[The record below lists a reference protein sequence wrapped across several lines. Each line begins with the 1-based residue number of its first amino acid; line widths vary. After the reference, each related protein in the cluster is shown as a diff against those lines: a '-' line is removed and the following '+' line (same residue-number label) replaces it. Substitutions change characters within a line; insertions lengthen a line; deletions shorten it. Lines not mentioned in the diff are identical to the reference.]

1 MRLKVGYL
9 KKRNPLM
16 ILILLFFLVFTKRIE
31 AAPIY
36 TPGETLNPTCLPS
49 NSDCTVIPPMVASI
63 GTTLSNQ
70 TISGSENTIFNIGNS
85 SLINSGLTI
94 TAGNGLIGGG
104 YISLGGTTTV
114 ALNLGASNVWTGLQT
129 FNSVTINDGFNIT
142 VTSNQLNLGASG
154 SKTIINANTQ
164 TTDKIVTIPALTA
177 NDAFVFNNNSVAL
190 TNKTIAAG
198 SNTITGLTTN
208 NLSAGASIANTQL
221 ANPNISIITAVG
233 SGLQGGGVVGLG
245 GSLSLSFVSV
255 ATPGIYGSATQIPVF
270 QIDQYG
276 SVINVTPTTI
286 SGLTSSNLSA
296 TAGITNAQLV
306 NSSIN
311 VDVVAGTGI
320 GISGSPV
327 ALGGTVK
334 IVGLDATAVVK
345 GMASFDAT
353 NFSVVN
359 GAVDTIQHINTLAT
373 PTFSAL
379 FLNNN
384 LSVLG
389 TTNQLSLGSTNTTTI
404 SAIAPSTSRIATIP
418 GLTINDTFAF
428 VGQTQTFINKTIDA
442 GSNTISSL
450 TNSNLSG
457 SAGITDAN
465 LATITTT
472 DKVSGSAIQL
482 NTNGGIGNSGGLSL
496 VRTCADGQLLK
507 WTAAGGWECDTDISG
522 GTPSVYLDGGLLS
535 DGGGLSLIRTC
546 SNGQLLKWNTT
557 TGWTCD
563 ADIAGGGSLLVKESD
578 GSPSLSPVVELQFGS
593 TGVSTDEFIVSD
605 LGSSMARI
613 RIGNKVVMIDTAQT
627 LTNKTISAVG
637 NTITGLTNSSLSGSA
652 GITDAN
658 LATITTTDKVSG
670 SAIQLSSTGGLTNNS
685 GLSLITTCSNSQVLA
700 WNSST
705 SSWGCGARI
714 SILSNITAAIAANT
728 INSSDFAQ
736 IWNWSLTTD
745 AKTAFTFGE
754 NTAAINGTGSQY
766 ILGVSTKAGSTAAPL
781 KVVAQNNTIIDT
793 TALGGV
799 TIGSQATNQ
808 PIYISSG
815 TGEINIGTDLNA
827 KTITIGTITG
837 NTAINMSTGTGGF
850 SLNGMGSSNYSVG
863 TSTTTGIFNIGGV
876 TQTGTANLFTGS
888 GGMAINLGTGNAA
901 NTITIG
907 NTTATTAIHL
917 HTGTGDIETETANG
931 NGMQF
936 LTTTAS
942 DDAIR
947 IAAGLNDGLNPFEG
961 TITSA
966 DLTATRTWTLP
977 DASGQIP
984 LSTLN
989 NGLFFT
995 TTNNTNLTL
1004 PTSGTVT
1011 ALGNSSTGSGS
1022 VLVLSTSPTFTTS
1035 ILTPSI
1041 IGSAIADGTIIISGN
1056 NALSGNNIN
1065 GVNMKFNVGDSGAT
1079 TAMTILN
1086 NGNIGIGT
1094 TSPKGPLEVVMTDD
1108 YFQMT
1113 RYGDN
1118 AYAAGL
1124 AGQKARGTQ
1133 SAPTALLLDDWITGL
1148 GGRGY
1153 DGVTFPSGVISASG
1167 IFIVAAAENFTPTN
1181 KGTYLSFIVTPIG
1194 STTRGE
1200 KARLEAD
1207 GTFRIYNTSNQLS
1220 LGSTAALTTISAT
1233 APTANRIATI
1243 PGLTINDT
1251 FVFVGQTQTLT
1262 SKTLSSPVFTGLT
1275 VGSGTTGVFIDGSG
1289 NLSKRAFGALAFAES
1304 AVGGGTNGLSMI
1316 GSTTVGLGGTL
1327 VQNTNIGTSSFGIS
1341 FLGLGNSQAL
1351 FIGTSGF
1358 VGIGTT
1364 NPQAKMNI
1372 IGNLQIG
1379 SRVGSSTPSYL
1390 VLDTGTSEPTGSNG
1404 SMYYNSSMNK
1414 FRCYE
1419 NGAWRNCTGS
1429 NTTGVGVTFG
1439 TVTLQT
1445 GSTLLGTITITPS
1458 TASGDIY
1465 IYADL
1470 FTNSL
1475 SNTDQTITAEIRSG
1489 TTCAGTLLAE
1499 GVATLTGGNGTNGPS
1514 VLAATLVQNPGATAQ
1529 NYAICGKTTTAGGS
1543 NTRGIVQAL
1552 VIDSGA
1558 DLAEIYSTND
1568 ASLEMGDVVSID
1580 SDLKTGMKKSQ
1591 TSYDRS
1597 VLGVVSAKPGLLI
1610 GDVDNEGVKA
1620 LPVALSGR
1628 VLVKV
1633 NIEGGIIKVGDPLT
1647 TSSTPGTAMKATKT
1661 GSIIGT
1667 AMSDFNGE
1675 GTGQILVF
1683 IKNGSGNGTKI
1694 ADLLPGV
1701 DENAKDFA
1709 NQILTQLMWQKNNLA
1724 LTDLS
1729 EIITDR
1735 LVAGVEIITPK
1746 IVTDKTQTKNLCVGE
1761 ENNETCITKSQLD
1774 QILLKMNM
1782 ETTITPTG
1790 TPMPTPTGVG
1800 VTLDITA
1807 L

>member
-1 MRLKVGYL
+1 MQLKVRCLNGYL
-9 KKRNPLM
+9 LF
-16 ILILLFFLVFTKRIE
+16 IFGFLLFLVFTKRIE

-36 TPGETLNPTCLPS
+36 IPGETLNPTCLPS
-49 NSDCTVIPPMVASI
+49 NSDCTVHSPMVASI

-70 TISGSENTIFNIGNS
+70 TISGSENTILNIGNS

-94 TAGNGLIGGG
+94 TSGNGLIGGG
-104 YISLGGTTTV
+104 FISLGGITTV

-129 FNSVTINDGFNIT
+129 FNSVTVNDGFNIT
-142 VTSNQLNLGASG
+142 LTSNQLNLGASG
-154 SKTIINANTQ
+154 SKTIISANTQ
-164 TTDKIVTIPALTA
+164 VGDKIVTIPALTA
-177 NDAFVFNNNSVAL
+177 NDSFVFNNNSVAL

-221 ANPNISIITAVG
+221 ANPNINIITGAG

-245 GSLSLSFVSV
+245 GSLSLSFISV
-255 ATPGIYGSATQIPVF
+255 GTPGTYGSATQIPVL

-276 SVINVTPTTI
+276 SVTSATPTTI
-286 SGLTSSNLSA
+286 SGLTTSNLSA
-296 TAGITNAQLV
+296 SAGITNAQLLN
-306 NSSIN
+306 NSIF
-311 VDVVAGTGI
+311 VDAVAGTGI

-327 ALGGTVK
+327 ALGGT
-334 IVGLDATAVVK
+334 IEIEGLDATAVIK

-359 GAVDTIQHINTLAT
+359 GAVDTIQHIDTLAT
-373 PTFSAL
+373 PTFNSL
-379 FLNNN
+379 FLSNS
-384 LSVLG
+384 LSVSA
-389 TTNQLSLGSTNTTTI
+389 TSNQLSLGATNTTTI
-404 SAIAPSTSRIATIP
+404 SATAPSASRIATIP

-428 VGQTQTFINKTIDA
+428 VGQTQTFTNKTIDA
-442 GSNTISSL
+442 SSNTITGL

-457 SAGITDAN
+457 TAGITDAN
-465 LATITTT
+465 LATITTVN
-472 DKVSGSAIQL
+472 KVSGSAIQL
-482 NTNGGIGNSGGLSL
+482 NTNGEIGNSGGLSL
-496 VRTCADGQLLK
+496 IRTCADGQLLK
-507 WTAAGGWECDTDISG
+507 WTAAGGWACDADVSG

-535 DGGGLSLIRTC
+535 DGGGLSLKRTC
-546 SNGQLLKWNTT
+546 SDGQLLKWTAAG
-557 TGWTCD
+557 GWACD
-563 ADIAGGGSLLVKESD
+563 ADIAGGGSLAVKESD
-578 GSPSLSPVVELQFGS
+578 GNPSLSPIIELQFGS

-613 RIGNKVVMIDTAQT
+613 RIGNKVVMIDTGQT
-627 LTNKTISAVG
+627 LTNKTITAVG
-637 NTITGLTNSSLSGSA
+637 NTITGLTNSNLSGTA
-652 GITDAN
+652 GIIDAN
-658 LATITTTDKVSG
+658 LATITTVNKVSG
-670 SAIQLSSTGGLTNNS
+670 SAIQLSPNGGLTNNS
-685 GLSLITTCSNSQVLA
+685 GLSLITTCSNNQVLA
-700 WNSST
+700 WDSNT

-728 INSSDFAQ
+728 VNSNDFAQ

-745 AKTAFTFGE
+745 GKTAFTFGE
-754 NTAAINGTGSQY
+754 DTAAMNGTGSQY

-799 TIGSQATNQ
+799 TIGSQTANQ
-808 PIYISSG
+808 PISIFSG
-815 TGEINIGTDLNA
+815 TGSINIGTGPNA

-837 NTAINMSTGTGGF
+837 ATAINMVTGTGGF
-850 SLNGMGSSNYSVG
+850 TLNGMGASNYSIG
-863 TSTTTGIFNIGGV
+863 ASTTTGTFNIGGV
-876 TQTGTANLFTGS
+876 NQTGVANLFTGN
-888 GGMAINLGTGNAA
+888 GGMSINIGTGNAA
-901 NTITIG
+901 NMITIG
-907 NTTATTAIHL
+907 NTTTTTAIHL
-917 HTGTGDIETETANG
+917 HTGTGDIETETTNG

-942 DDAIR
+942 DDSIR
-947 IAAGLNDGLNPFEG
+947 IASGLNDGINPFEG

-966 DLTATRTWTLP
+966 DLTAIRTWTLP
-977 DASGQIP
+977 NASGQFA
-984 LSTLN
+984 LSTIG
-989 NGLFFT
+989 NGLFFNT
-995 TTNNTNLTL
+995 TGDTTLTL

-1011 ALGNSSTGSGS
+1011 ALGNSTTGSGS
-1022 VLVLSTSPTFTTS
+1022 ALVLSTSPTFTTS

-1041 IGSAIADGTIIISGN
+1041 IGSAIADGTITISGN
-1056 NALSGNNIN
+1056 NALSGNNIAN
-1065 GVNMKFNVGDSGAT
+1065 VNTVFKVGNSGAT

-1094 TSPKGPLEVVMTDD
+1094 TSPKGPLEVVMSDD

-1133 SAPTALLLDDWITGL
+1133 SAPTALLADDWITGL

-1153 DGVTFPSGVISASG
+1153 DGVTFPTGVVTASG

-1181 KGTYLSFIVTPIG
+1181 KGTYLSFIVTPTG

-1233 APTANRIATI
+1233 APSANRIATI
-1243 PGLTINDT
+1243 PGLTIDDT

-1262 SKTLSSPVFTGLT
+1262 SKTFSSPVFAGLT
-1275 VGSGTTGVFIDGSG
+1275 VGTGNTGVFIDNSG
-1289 NLSKRAFGALAFAES
+1289 NLSKRAFGGLAF
-1304 AVGGGTNGLSMI
+1304 GGNLTE
-1316 GSTTVGLGGTL
+1316 
-1327 VQNTNIGTSSFGIS
+1327 NTSIGTSSFGIS

-1364 NPQAKMNI
+1364 NPQAKMNV
-1372 IGNLQIG
+1372 IGNLQMG
-1379 SRVGSSTPSYL
+1379 NRTGSSTPSYL

-1404 SMYYNSSMNK
+1404 AMYYNNTTNK

-1429 NTTGVGVTFG
+1429 NTTGVGATFG
-1439 TVTLQT
+1439 TIVLQT

-1465 IYADL
+1465 IYGDL

-1489 TTCAGTLLAE
+1489 TTCVGTLLAE
-1499 GVATLTGGNGTNGPS
+1499 GVATLTGGSGSNGPS
-1514 VLAATLVQNPGATAQ
+1514 VLAATLVQNPGASAQ
-1529 NYAICGKTTTAGGS
+1529 SYVLCGKTTTAGGAS
-1543 NTRGIVQAL
+1543 SRGIVQAL

-1568 ASLEMGDVVSID
+1568 ETVEMGDVVSLD
-1580 SDLKTGMKKSQ
+1580 SNLKTGMKKSQ
-1591 TSYDRS
+1591 MAYDQS
-1597 VLGVVSAKPGLLI
+1597 VLGIVSAKPGLLI
-1610 GDVDNEGVKA
+1610 GDVDSEGVKA

-1633 NIEGGIIKVGDPLT
+1633 NTEGGIIKAGDPLT
-1647 TSSTPGTAMKATKT
+1647 SSSTLGVAMKAIKAGT
-1661 GSIIGT
+1661 IIGT
-1667 AMSDFNGE
+1667 AMSDFTGE

-1774 QILLKMNM
+1774 QILLKMSI
-1782 ETTITPTG
+1782 ETSVTPTIT
-1790 TPMPTPTGVG
+1790 PTPTGVG
-1800 VTLDITA
+1800 ATLDTTG